1 MESDF
6 CLLEIYAE
14 AIKVISSIVLIIG
27 IIFSVVTFIEFGFF
41 YGLMELIGI
50 IVIAIQ
56 GFLSSIFIRFLLELK
71 KEGNQTTQ
79 FTYVNAKLLQEVL
92 DTLKSIENKD
102 NKWSEVW
109 GSKYSYFKILLI
121 RIQPRLGELLIFIKK
136 DLINSVTIGILIIT
150 NPPATMKVT
159 NYIFPNKHN
168 KAWIG

>member
-1 MESDF
+1 MSLWHCRYCGTNNPQESSFCQTCGRRPDKEVNYSTKNKKTSVKKVDEFLKLASSRFMESDF

-102 NKWSEVW
+102 NK
-109 GSKYSYFKILLI
+109 
-121 RIQPRLGELLIFIKK
+121 
-136 DLINSVTIGILIIT
+136 
-150 NPPATMKVT
+150 
-159 NYIFPNKHN
+159 
-168 KAWIG
+168 